1 MTHNGS
7 ICGNDTQA
15 ALLAVQFGEGHSWSI
30 NITKN
35 NETYQGDFIT
45 LTYNTND
52 TAVFPDAKRKG
63 NIQCRI
69 WLAKQSQ
76 LEVSDLV
83 YLTRLGFFKVR
94 RNIGVSNE
102 CSEFCTTCCQLLFL
116 VPAGWVTVQAKW
128 LHWMCNSCKWKRRG
142 RINSFDR
149 WGAGRQRAHGRLIL
163 VCTAWPSTLPSNTVL
178 GCLCTNAY

>member
-7 ICGNDTQA
+7 VCGNETQA
-15 ALLAVQFGEGHSWSI
+15 AVVAVQFGEGHSWSI
-30 NITKN
+30 NVTKN

-52 TAVFPDAKRKG
+52 TVVFPDAKRKG

-76 LEVSDLV
+76 PEVSDLM
-83 YLTRLGFFKVR
+83 YLTWLGFFKGGIQELVM
-94 RNIGVSNE
+94 NVMSSVL
-102 CSEFCTTCCQLLFL
+102 CAAKLLFL
-116 VPAGWVTVQAKW
+116 VPAWWITMQAKW

-142 RINSFDR
+142 RIDSLDQ
-149 WGAGRQRAHGRLIL
+149 WGAGRQQACGRLIL
-163 VCTAWPSTLPSNTVL
+163 VCSAWPSSLPSNTML
-178 GCLCTNAY
+178 GCLCPNAY